1 MVDNMF
7 GGISQ
12 FCHQAGVETK
22 KEKTSN
28 KLLEVSSAH
37 SKDSLALGRRGGIAI
52 RCLRKQR

>member
-22 KEKTSN
+22 KRENLKQ
-28 KLLEVSSAH
+28 LLEVSSAH

-52 RCLRKQR
+52 RCLRAQR

>member
-22 KEKTSN
+22 KRENLKQ
-28 KLLEVSSAH
+28 LLEVSSAH